1 MKVIEPQKKKK
12 SEGKKFHIIVSP
24 KAKRHTHTQLISK
37 SCQFS
42 ASLEAINDLVKLSKT
57 YTLMMNGVMANKK
70 NLNQPR
76 CAVTKKLNGRELRNS
91 NMSSRIYLI
100 TKIAAYIDSFIE

>member
-12 SEGKKFHIIVSP
+12 VRGKSFISSFRLKQ
-24 KAKRHTHTQLISK
+24 RGTHTQLISK

-57 YTLMMNGVMANKK
+57 YTLMMNGVMGNKK